1 MSVTPQALVD
11 ELHAEIK
18 RRSSVPKVAKAVGI
32 DYSALRANLRHE
44 TSMKLSTLFAAC
56 QAIGMTFDDLYEIT
70 KARLELTRPRA
81 EELTAR

>member
-56 QAIGMTFDDLYEIT
+56 QAIGTFDDLYEIT